1 MDLVWNDG
9 LKVGNDMMDHD
20 HRELVEL
27 LAKFPGADGAGFVD
41 LFAEVV
47 SHLTD
52 HFERENELMRK
63 HGFFAYHC
71 HHGEHESVLADA
83 RKLLEAARSGAPDGA
98 RAYIET
104 GIGPWFI
111 NHRNSMDWV
120 TAQTLKGA

>member
-1 MDLVWNDG
+1 MDLMWNDG

-20 HRELVEL
+20 HRELLDL
-27 LAKFPGADGAGFVD
+27 LARFPGAGDDAFVA
-41 LFAEVV
+41 LFAEVAE
-47 SHLTD
+47 HLTE
-52 HFERENELMRK
+52 HFERENALMRE

-71 HHGEHESVLADA
+71 HHGEHESVLADVRA
-83 RKLLEAARSGAPDGA
+83 LLDAARSGDLRGA
-98 RAYIET
+98 RTYIET